1 MSRPVAWSGVF
12 RWPTWPGWR
21 RGTAGSCAR
30 SRRTRGSATI
40 RGCSGR
46 PAAPPH
52 RARPA
57 AGLLY
62 LPVAS
67 TAAYPLPVRQVLRSD
82 SSLRRHPDR
91 CVPRERGVL
100 RRQGSAFVAYWDLVP
115 GRPTGAWRSGWP
127 GAGRCPPSRSM
138 TWSEQTWW
146 VARKR
151 AKLSFCPAAIA
162 SGPTSDAPLGRVR
175 RPLAVNTASRVA
187 RSRRLSS
194 IALK

>member
-82 SSLRRHPDR
+82 SSLRRHPR
-91 CVPRERGVL
+91 PVRTTRAWSTPPARKCVCSVL
-100 RRQGSAFVAYWDLVP
+100 GS
-115 GRPTGAWRSGWP
+115 RSWS
-127 GAGRCPPSRSM
+127 AHRYMAIRLARSRALSPSRSM

-151 AKLSFCPAAIA
+151 AKLSLCPAAIA